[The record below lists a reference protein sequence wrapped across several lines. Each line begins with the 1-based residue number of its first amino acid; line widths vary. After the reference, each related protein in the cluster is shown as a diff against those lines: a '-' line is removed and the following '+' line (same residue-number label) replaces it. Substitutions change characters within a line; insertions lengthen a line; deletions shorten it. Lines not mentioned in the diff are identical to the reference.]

1 MNELVLD
8 GEIIRSE
15 EPRFTPSGLQV
26 FEGILHHSGDAVVD
40 DSELEHL
47 HDETL
52 VVAYGEVAAKLYQ
65 LPLPARITLKGYIT
79 PRSSRTQRLIVY
91 ITEFS

>member
-1 MNELVLD
+1 MRRLN
-8 GEIIRSE
+8 
-15 EPRFTPSGLQV
+15 F
-26 FEGILHHSGDAVVD
+26 
-40 DSELEHL
+40 
-47 HDETL
+47 ETL

>member
-15 EPRFTPSGLQV
+15 EPRFTPFGLQV
-26 FEGILHHSGDAVVD
+26 FEGILHHSGEVREAGGMRR
-40 DSELEHL
+40 LNF
-47 HDETL
+47 ETL
-52 VVAYGEVAAKLYQ
+52 AVAYGEVAAKLYQ

>member
-1 MNELVLD
+1 MDCLELD

-26 FEGILHHSGDAVVD
+26 YEGVLHHMGEVREAGGIRRLDF
-40 DSELEHL
+40 
-47 HDETL
+47 ETL
-52 VVAYGEVAAKLYQ
+52 VVAFGRTAERLQALA
-65 LPLPARITLKGYIT
+65 LPARSTLKGYISS
-79 PRSSRTQRLIVY
+79 RSHRTQRLIVY

>member
-26 FEGILHHSGDAVVD
+26 FEGILHHAGGMRR
-40 DSELEHL
+40 LNF
-47 HDETL
+47 ETL